1 MHFAFL
7 FGLQQL
13 SLLISVNTGENF
25 MQVPL
30 QISFR
35 NMDSSAAVESRV
47 RDEVN
52 KLSEFYERIIGCRV
66 MVEIPHRHR
75 EMGKRFRV
83 RVYMTVPGG
92 EIVAN
97 NEPSLH
103 ATRQDLE
110 TDVRQKGEETAA
122 PHKDVYVAIRDAF
135 KAARRQLQEFA
146 REQRGEVKYHEANP

>member
-1 MHFAFL
+1 
-7 FGLQQL
+7 
-13 SLLISVNTGENF
+13 
-25 MQVPL
+25 MQIPL

-35 NMDSSAAVESRV
+35 NMESSAAVDSRI
-47 RDEVN
+47 REEVN
-52 KLSEFYERIIGCRV
+52 KLGELYERIVGCRV

-75 EMGKRFRV
+75 EMGKRFGV
-83 RVYMTVPGG
+83 RVYLTMPGG

-110 TDVRQKGEETAA
+110 TEVRQKDEETAA

-135 KAARRQLQEFA
+135 RAARRQLKEFA
-146 REQRGEVKYHEANP
+146 REQRGEVKYHETSQ